1 MIALITKTPNKIV
14 ERFEGGRANI
24 NIPGLWQAQGAVVGW
39 QSPDGVYSLVEIK
52 PFAVPDGKQ
61 VVSGPSYAFDGDDV
75 VETYDVA
82 DIPPPPEP
90 VPPTAADRKAEVLAQ
105 ISMIEAGQQRAVREA
120 ILDMPGAADRL
131 KAIDAKISALRDSLS
146 KIV

>member
-1 MIALITKTPNKIV
+1 MLALITKNPATIV
-14 ERFEGGRANI
+14 EIYQQDPVNI
-24 NIPGLWQAQGAVVGW
+24 NVPGLWQAQDATVGW

-61 VVSGPSYAFDGDDV
+61 VQGQPSYAFDGDDV

-90 VPPTAADRKAEVLAQ
+90 VPPTAADRKAEVLGQ
-105 ISMIEAGQQRAVREA
+105 IAMIEAGQQRAVREA
-120 ILDMPGAADRL
+120 IIGLPGAADRL
-131 KAIDAKISALRDSLS
+131 KAIDAKISALRDSLL